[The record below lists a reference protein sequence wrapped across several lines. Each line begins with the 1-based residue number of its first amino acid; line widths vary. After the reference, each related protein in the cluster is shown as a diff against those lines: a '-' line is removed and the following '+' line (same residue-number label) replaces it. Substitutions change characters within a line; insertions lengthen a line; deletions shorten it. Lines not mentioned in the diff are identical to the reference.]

1 MSFSAPEA
9 ARAGDQCALL
19 GRFPACSELGLESPV
34 QMLTLERDDA
44 NASSTSGASRWPEIH
59 FNALGFTALSF
70 TTVTYNTLPT
80 ARTPL
85 GSITA
90 AFGTNAST
98 APFACPS
105 AGESLVVEAACDG
118 GMCRV
123 EYAYPDLSGAQ
134 KVGTPGNEHPAVP
147 VGE

>member
-1 MSFSAPEA
+1 MSFSPPAD
-9 ARAGDQCALL
+9 AGTNSQCALL
-19 GRFPACSELGLESPV
+19 GRFPARSDLGLESPV

-44 NASSTSGASRWPEIH
+44 NATSASPSSRWPEIH
-59 FNALGFTALSF
+59 FNALPAAGLSF
-70 TTVTYNTLPT
+70 AGVTYNALPA

-85 GSITA
+85 GSIAA

-98 APFACPS
+98 APFKCPS
-105 AGESLVVEAACDG
+105 AGERLVVEAACGG

-134 KVGTPGNEHPAVP
+134 TIGTPGNEHPAVP

>member
-9 ARAGDQCALL
+9 ARAGDQCVLL
-19 GRFPACSELGLESPV
+19 GRFPTRSELGLESPV

-44 NASSTSGASRWPEIH
+44 NASSTTSRWPEIH
-59 FNALGFTALSF
+59 FTALGFTALSF
-70 TTVTYNTLPT
+70 PTVTYNTLPA

-98 APFACPS
+98 TPFACPS
-105 AGESLVVEAACDG
+105 VSESFVVEAACG
-118 GMCRV
+118 GGGCRV
-123 EYAYPDLSGAQ
+123 EYTYPDLSGGET
-134 KVGTPGNEHPAVP
+134 VGTPGHEHPAVP
-147 VGE
+147 LGE

>member
-1 MSFSAPEA
+1 MRFSAP
-9 ARAGDQCALL
+9 AGAGANAQCALL
-19 GRFPACSELGLESPV
+19 GRFPARSDLGLESPV
-34 QMLTLERDDA
+34 QMLTIERDDA
-44 NASSTSGASRWPEIH
+44 NSTSASPSLRWPEIH
-59 FNALGFTALSF
+59 FNVLPAGISF
-70 TTVTYNTLPT
+70 TGITYSALPA

-98 APFACPS
+98 TPFVCPS
-105 AGESLVVEAACDG
+105 AGESLVVQAACGG

-123 EYAYPDLSGAQ
+123 EYTYPDLSGAQ

>member
-9 ARAGDQCALL
+9 TGDGEQCALL
-19 GRFPACSELGLESPV
+19 GRFPARGDMGLESPV

-44 NASSTSGASRWPEIH
+44 NATSSTTSRWPEIH
-59 FNALGFTALSF
+59 FNALRFTALSF
-70 TTVTYNTLPT
+70 TSLTYNTLPA

-98 APFACPS
+98 APFACPV
-105 AGESLVVEAACDG
+105 AGENFVIEAACG
-118 GMCRV
+118 GGGCRV
-123 EYAYPDLSGAQ
+123 EYTYPDLSGAQ
-134 KVGTPGNEHPAVP
+134 AVGTPGHEHPAVP
-147 VGE
+147 LGE